1 MTHFRRCILLFWDGR
16 SKLDVDRECPKDIP
30 IIARAAG
37 RLSGKAIGYIQ
48 SARGGLNGVMQRG
61 EVNQVHKE
69 LQETMAQ
76 LEAIRHEI
84 NSGISLVNPGPLTR
98 RILKGDSS
106 GSHQVNSPTR
116 SETEGIK
123 RGDVHS
129 QHSMITQKGLGLGA
143 QIASEMQSLQHTVES
158 PRVSGTFDALPS
170 STTRVAVPR
179 IVVKPG
185 TVQPPVSQPLGLEPR
200 DSMQDIIV
208 LPISALSAGL
218 LPSRT
223 DHVRGGSDV
232 VFEAIVERRVAFDT
246 LEFFKQSETLTK

>member
-1 MTHFRRCILLFWDGR
+1 MLGISYGEVALIMVAAVALFG
-16 SKLDVDRECPKDIP
+16 PKDIP

-48 SARGGLNGVMQRG
+48 SARGGLNGVMQRA

-106 GSHQVNSPTR
+106 GSHQVNSPTQ
-116 SETEGIK
+116 SEAEDMK
-123 RGDVHS
+123 RGDLHS
-129 QHSMITQKGLGLGA
+129 KHTMITQKGLGLGT
-143 QIASEMQSLQHTVES
+143 QIASEMQSLQHTVDS
-158 PRVSGTFDALPS
+158 QRASGIFDALPS

-179 IVVKPG
+179 IVVKPVG
-185 TVQPPVSQPLGLEPR
+185 VQPPMAQQLGLQPR
-200 DSMQDIIV
+200 DSVQDITV

-223 DHVRGGSDV
+223 DPVRGGSDV
-232 VFEAIVERRVAFDT
+232 VYEAIVERRVAFDT
-246 LEFFKQSETLTK
+246 LEFFKQSESLPK